1 MDSQIVKWGNSQGV
15 RLPKSL
21 MQEAG
26 LQVNEKISLIAR
38 EGKIIIQKA
47 FIHKTL
53 EERAAEYGGAL
64 GPYEEADW
72 GEPAGRELW

>member
-1 MDSQIVKWGNSQGV
+1 MDSQIVRWGNSQGV

-21 MQEAG
+21 MKEAG
-26 LQVNEKISLIAR
+26 LQVDEKISIYAR

-53 EERAAEYGGAL
+53 EERAAEYGGTL

-72 GEPAGRELW
+72 GEPVGREVW